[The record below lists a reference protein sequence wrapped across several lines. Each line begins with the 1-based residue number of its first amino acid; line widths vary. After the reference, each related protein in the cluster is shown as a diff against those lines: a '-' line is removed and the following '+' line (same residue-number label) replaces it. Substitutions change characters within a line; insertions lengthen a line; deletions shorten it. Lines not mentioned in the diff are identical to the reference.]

1 MKNSKYWQKR
11 FEQIEDSSNRIASQ
25 VAKETEKMFQD
36 AEKEIEKEISV
47 WYQRFATNNGIKI
60 QDAKK
65 LLKSDELKELK
76 WSIEEYIKYGHEN
89 ELNEQWMKEL
99 ENASAKYHIS
109 RLEAL
114 KLQTRQ
120 TIEALYNNE
129 ENVVSTMVERVYS
142 DGYYHSIFEIQKG
155 FGIGWDI
162 GAIDQN
168 KLKTIISKPWAT
180 DGKNFSDRIWQSK
193 GQLINDLYNE
203 LTRSCILGKSPDQ
216 AIKNISKKFN
226 TSKSQAGRLIMTEQA
241 YFSSVA
247 QKDVFKELDVD
258 KYEIV
263 ATLDNRTSIICQD
276 MDGHVFDMKDY
287 APGVTAPPFH
297 PNCRTTTVPYFNDE
311 YSIGERAAKDEN
323 GNTYYVPS
331 NLKYND
337 WKEQFINGNTK
348 SVKKVVEEVA
358 EELIKNN
365 DLESLDKKIDSLPE
379 PIKMEDYDYK
389 TLAYQ
394 LKEDGYLTDD
404 ILKTRSFMYDG
415 EDEATKML
423 LKSKNYN
430 DLPVLLDEE
439 AFDNLSDDYIK
450 VFRGVN
456 DNKDLTAAMI
466 NEQFRTGELY
476 IGNGLFGNGT
486 YTAINKEVAEHFG
499 TDILEIAIPKKARI
513 VNYKDIE
520 KELMSTVD
528 KPREWKPINIKI
540 GEFVDTGVKYTGF
553 DYDYSEALFTAQ
565 ENRHLRSLLNDT
577 TFKAVAC
584 NYDVIEVDGEDWY
597 RVLTEEARQEI
608 DKTGINKKPYYV
620 ILNRGISI
628 VKRGGK
634 NVK

>member
-129 ENVVSTMVERVYS
+129 EKVVSTMVERVYS

-193 GQLINDLYNE
+193 GQLINDLYSE

-323 GNTYYVPS
+323 GKTYYVPS

-337 WKEQFINGNTK
+337 WKEQYVNN
-348 SVKKVVEEVA
+348 SNAKKVVKEVA
-358 EELIKNN
+358 EELVSNSVVKTL
-365 DLESLDKKIDSLPE
+365 DDELKGVDSRLLEENKQQLDSLNEKYP
-379 PIKMEDYDYK
+379 KMKEYFEENNLILGAGNNKITEIASNTSMRDHTVQK
-389 TLAYQ
+389 ITLN
-394 LKEDGYLTDD
+394 K
-404 ILKTRSFMYDG
+404 R
-415 EDEATKML
+415 
-423 LKSKNYN
+423 NYN
-430 DLPVLLDEE
+430 DYDKL
-439 AFDNLSDDYIK
+439 
-450 VFRGVN
+450 
-456 DNKDLTAAMI
+456 
-466 NEQFRTGELY
+466 
-476 IGNGLFGNGT
+476 
-486 YTAINKEVAEHFG
+486 VAEEKRASTSGWNMDCAEDMYSVYSITHEYG
-499 TDILEIAIPKKARI
+499 HAIHNYLIHNHI
-513 VNYKDIE
+513 VNNVEEYAKI
-520 KELMSTVD
+520 KE
-528 KPREWKPINIKI
+528 
-540 GEFVDTGVKYTGF
+540 
-553 DYDYSEALFTAQ
+553 
-565 ENRHLRSLLNDT
+565 
-577 TFKAVAC
+577 
-584 NYDVIEVDGEDWY
+584 
-597 RVLTEEARQEI
+597 
-608 DKTGINKKPYYV
+608 
-620 ILNRGISI
+620 RG
-628 VKRGGK
+628 
-634 NVK
+634 

>member
-129 ENVVSTMVERVYS
+129 EKVVSTMVERVYS

-155 FGIGWDI
+155 FNIGWDI

-193 GQLINDLYNE
+193 GQLINDLYSE

-337 WKEQFINGNTK
+337 WKEQFVNGNTK
-348 SVKKVVEEVA
+348 NVKKVVKEVA
-358 EELIKNN
+358 EEIINDKINGEWKDFNSLSEAQEYVSNNYNADSDITKIKNVESINMTCKTLDDLQTQFPLEQDIYIKNN
-365 DLESLDKKIDSLPE
+365 SRLRNATAQGNFKGI
-379 PIKMEDYDYK
+379 
-389 TLAYQ
+389 
-394 LKEDGYLTDD
+394 
-404 ILKTRSFMYDG
+404 ILNTSEFNKADMKALDG
-415 EDEATKML
+415 EKWLEHCEKEIQRLQPYVGDLRYKQRPITKRISEL
-423 LKSKNYN
+423 NSWKNYKRFNVSRSYN
-430 DLPVLLDEE
+430 DLDSIKSVVSHEYGHIIADQYFGQINKHNANKNFAYMEDNECWNKCKIVRDTYYKALNNNDIYKISYYGSTDEYE
-439 AFDNLSDDYIK
+439 FFAE
-450 VFRGVN
+450 VFSQKYMGEELPN
-456 DNKDLTAAMI
+456 YI
-466 NEQFRTGELY
+466 NEM
-476 IGNGLFGNGT
+476 
-486 YTAINKEVAEHFG
+486 
-499 TDILEIAIPKKARI
+499 LE
-513 VNYKDIE
+513 
-520 KELMSTVD
+520 
-528 KPREWKPINIKI
+528 
-540 GEFVDTGVKYTGF
+540 
-553 DYDYSEALFTAQ
+553 
-565 ENRHLRSLLNDT
+565 
-577 TFKAVAC
+577 
-584 NYDVIEVDGEDWY
+584 
-597 RVLTEEARQEI
+597 RVL
-608 DKTGINKKPYYV
+608 K
-620 ILNRGISI
+620 
-628 VKRGGK
+628 
-634 NVK
+634 